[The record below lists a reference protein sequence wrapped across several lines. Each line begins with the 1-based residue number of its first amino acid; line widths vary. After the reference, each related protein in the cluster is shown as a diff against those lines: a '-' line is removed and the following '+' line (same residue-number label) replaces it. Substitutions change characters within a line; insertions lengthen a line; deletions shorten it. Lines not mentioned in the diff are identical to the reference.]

1 MATALGLLLLTILI
15 GLPVG
20 FWLRSA
26 ASRKTQVCGQC
37 GEQVGRGTDARDT
50 LPELRR
56 TTLERGL

>member
-1 MATALGLLLLTILI
+1 MATLLGLLLLTILI

-37 GEQVGRGTDARDT
+37 GEQVVV
-50 LPELRR
+50 ELMHA
-56 TTLERGL
+56 THCQNCGAPL